1 MQIKPIYRISL
12 LHNHLSDALLCN
24 SSHDDVVVMRES
36 VSNEGSTFFLH
47 ATSISITIHAPYHKI
62 PKDTVQHLVCFL
74 ITLIIN
80 VGHQYFALASV
91 SIMSTSTFLP
101 MYLFLTYLI

>member
-24 SSHDDVVVMRES
+24 SSHDDVVVMRETC
-36 VSNEGSTFFLH
+36 EQRGQYIFFACDQYFH
-47 ATSISITIHAPYHKI
+47 HAPYHKI